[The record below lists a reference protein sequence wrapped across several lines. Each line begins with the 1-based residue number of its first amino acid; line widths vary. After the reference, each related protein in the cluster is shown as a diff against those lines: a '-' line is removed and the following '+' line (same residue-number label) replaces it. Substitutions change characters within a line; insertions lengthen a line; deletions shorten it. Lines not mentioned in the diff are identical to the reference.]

1 MVAFSAGGGDAEW
14 QRRVEEALK
23 DGEKRGRE
31 EAMVELKGG
40 MQDLKESEA
49 ETRLLLT
56 AKERELLDVRGELAR
71 KDAELASLAG
81 VVKDGEGKVRAIQV
95 GVSSTFKL
103 VRMPTPCMRICASVC
118 SPCTES
124 ATPD

>member
-1 MVAFSAGGGDAEW
+1 
-14 QRRVEEALK
+14 
-23 DGEKRGRE
+23 
-31 EAMVELKGG
+31 LKGG

-71 KDAELASLAG
+71 KDAELASLAEI
-81 VVKDGEGKVRAIQV
+81 VKDGEGKVRAIQV
-95 GVSSTFKL
+95 GVSITFKL
-103 VRMPTPCMRICASVC
+103 VRMPTPCMSMCACVR

-124 ATPD
+124 ATPDWDLFSV